1 MIVPRT
7 NPNLI
12 TFWLATPISTHCQG
26 PDLTL
31 NFIFAAR
38 AATFL
43 FFLVEC
49 NRRCAMWIMSYPS
62 KDVLNGSCSPWR
74 LVTADRQNM
83 WKKLQLINWRNK
95 LLWKWDLK
103 MLSFSENNFVT
114 VSSPEDLA
122 RGPNWGAIFSS
133 LFLEPIVLLRSCE
146 TLCLKGV

>member
-31 NFIFAAR
+31 NFLFAAR

-83 WKKLQLINWRNK
+83 WKKLQLINWRK
-95 LLWKWDLK
+95 LSCYGSGTSICCHFQRIILLLCHHPKTSLK
-103 MLSFSENNFVT
+103 DPSGRVW
-114 VSSPEDLA
+114 SPSCSCGL
-122 RGPNWGAIFSS
+122 
-133 LFLEPIVLLRSCE
+133 LFLKVQNLFL
-146 TLCLKGV
+146 